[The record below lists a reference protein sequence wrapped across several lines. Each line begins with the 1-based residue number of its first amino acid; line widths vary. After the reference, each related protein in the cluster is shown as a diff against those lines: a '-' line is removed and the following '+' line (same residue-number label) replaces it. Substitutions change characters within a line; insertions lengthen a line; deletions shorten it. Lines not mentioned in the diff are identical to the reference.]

1 MQIFSPN
8 QWTELADPVAE
19 LGKRRKKLERRVA
32 MKEDKQSQL
41 TWIPKISYILDHQP
55 GSIYQL
61 I

>member
-32 MKEDKQSQL
+32 MKETEVCRCLRFKVSL
-41 TWIPKISYILDHQP
+41 VYRTSSRTAKLS
-55 GSIYQL
+55 
-61 I
+61 